1 MTLIKLL
8 SYIGI
13 IALLITVA
21 TIYFK
26 RSNNYF
32 ISFLQHFCGTLFIV
46 SGFVKAVDPLGTSF
60 KMEQYF
66 TSFYYTF
73 ENTAFSFI
81 APIFPFFNNYVNV
94 FSISTIVLEMVLG
107 VMLVLGIKPKF
118 TAWAFFL
125 LMLFFTILTGFTYL
139 TGYVPMEANF
149 FEFGKWGEFATSN
162 MRVSDCGCFGD
173 FLVMAPK
180 TSFLKDVFLLIPG
193 LIFIIYTR
201 LFHKLFNAGARLG
214 LFIISIIGFLFY
226 CLNFMYWNEPSVD
239 FRPFKEGV
247 NIREQKVKEQ
257 DAESKRPVS
266 QVITPKDGGPVVT
279 LSMDEYMKRF
289 AEFPKDKFDI
299 LQVTGESTIAHSKI
313 SDFRITTA
321 TEAGDDFTDQI
332 LQDTGYSL
340 MIINYKVTLD
350 TEMKMVEVIDTIYAA
365 EDSIK
370 TMYDSTRTIASIK
383 KTNEEVENTIFK
395 QDWLDAYKGKIL
407 PLIIKAQ
414 SKKMAVN
421 VVFGGLSVG
430 QMNDAKAALNIDF
443 PVYQG
448 DETILKTVIRSNPG
462 ILLWKDGVIIKKW
475 HINKAPDWAEI
486 ETYMK

>member
-226 CLNFMYWNEPSVD
+226 C
-239 FRPFKEGV
+239 
-247 NIREQKVKEQ
+247 
-257 DAESKRPVS
+257 
-266 QVITPKDGGPVVT
+266 
-279 LSMDEYMKRF
+279 
-289 AEFPKDKFDI
+289 
-299 LQVTGESTIAHSKI
+299 
-313 SDFRITTA
+313 
-321 TEAGDDFTDQI
+321 
-332 LQDTGYSL
+332 
-340 MIINYKVTLD
+340 
-350 TEMKMVEVIDTIYAA
+350 
-365 EDSIK
+365 
-370 TMYDSTRTIASIK
+370 
-383 KTNEEVENTIFK
+383 
-395 QDWLDAYKGKIL
+395 
-407 PLIIKAQ
+407 
-414 SKKMAVN
+414 
-421 VVFGGLSVG
+421 
-430 QMNDAKAALNIDF
+430 
-443 PVYQG
+443 
-448 DETILKTVIRSNPG
+448 
-462 ILLWKDGVIIKKW
+462 
-475 HINKAPDWAEI
+475 
-486 ETYMK
+486 

>member
-26 RSNNYF
+26 RSNNYL

-107 VMLVLGIKPKF
+107 VMLILGIKPKF
-118 TAWAFFL
+118 TSWAFFL

-149 FEFGKWGEFATSN
+149 FEFSKWGTYAASN

-173 FLVMAPK
+173 FLVMEPK

-193 LIFIIYTR
+193 LIFIFYNR

-214 LFIISIIGFLFY
+214 LFIISLVGFLFY
-226 CLNFMYWNEPSVD
+226 CLNYMYWNEPSVD
-239 FRPFKEGV
+239 FRPFKEGI
-247 NIREQKVKEQ
+247 NIREQKAKEQ
-257 DAESKRPVS
+257 EAESKRPVS

-279 LSMDEYMKRF
+279 LTMDEYMKRF

-299 LQVTGESTIAHSKI
+299 LQVTGESNMAHTKI
-313 SDFRITTA
+313 SDFRITDA
-321 TEAGDDFTDQI
+321 TEEGNDITEQI

-340 MIINYKVTLD
+340 MIINYKVSMN
-350 TEMKMVEVIDTIYAA
+350 TEMKMVEVSDTTFA
-365 EDSIK
+365 DP
-370 TMYDSTRTIASIK
+370 DSTNAISDSARTIVNIK
-383 KTNEEVENTIFK
+383 NTSEEKEYTVFK
-395 QDWLDAYKGKIL
+395 QDWLDAYKGMII
-407 PLIIKAQ
+407 PLIKKAE

-462 ILLWKDGVIIKKW
+462 ILLWKDGVIVKKW
-475 HINKAPDWAEI
+475 NINKAPDWAEI